1 MGPNRVLRI
10 VGALLVSAAVITGCS
25 SSGSSAAPPAASAE
39 APASAEASAGGGGGG
54 GAVKIGVTFPI
65 LDQFLQT
72 VADGMQAK
80 ATELGNVELNIVA
93 AQEKT
98 DVQLGQ
104 VENFISQ
111 GVDAII
117 VIPVDTDAAG
127 PMTEAATAASIPLV
141 YVNRR
146 PSDLPTDGSI
156 PYVGSDS
163 LYAGTVEMQELAKIA
178 GGKGNVV
185 ILIGDPAN
193 EAAVLRT
200 QGCKDVVAQNPG
212 MKVTKEQSGNWYR
225 EEGLSIT
232 ENWIQSGDQIDVIC
246 ANNDEMALGAIQALK
261 NANLLDKVIVGG
273 VDATADALAAMQAG
287 ELEVT
292 VFQDASGQG
301 GGGVEAAVKLANGE
315 TVETQDGV
323 VDIPYQLVTPDNM
336 ADFMH

>member
-1 MGPNRVLRI
+1 MARHRVARLASI
-10 VGALLVSAAVITGCS
+10 LVATVVLVGACSTPGASTGPTQGAATTGTS
-25 SSGSSAAPPAASAE
+25 KALT
-39 APASAEASAGGGGGG
+39 
-54 GAVKIGVTFPI
+54 IGVTFPI

-80 ATELGNVELNIVA
+80 ATEMGTVELNIVA

-111 GVDAII
+111 KVNAII

-127 PMTEAATAASIPLV
+127 PMTAKAQAAKIPLV

-146 PSDLPTDGSI
+146 PSDLPKGV

-163 LYAGTVEMQELAKIA
+163 LYAGTVEMESLAKLA

-185 ILIGDPAN
+185 ILQGDPAN

-200 QGCKDVVAQNPG
+200 KGCNDVVAKNPG
-212 MKVTKEQSGNWYR
+212 MKVTKTQAGNWYR
-225 EEGLSIT
+225 DKGLSIM
-232 ENWIQSGDQIDVIC
+232 ENWIQTGEQIDVVC

-261 NANLLDKVIVGG
+261 NAKLLDKVFVGG
-273 VDATADALAAMQAG
+273 VDATKDALAAMKAG

-292 VFQDASGQG
+292 VFQDAKGQG
-301 GGGVEAAVKLANGE
+301 GGGVDAAYKLVKGE
-315 TVETQDGV
+315 TVPDL
-323 VDIPYQLVTPDNM
+323 VDVPYQLVTPENM
-336 ADFMH
+336 AKFGG

>member
-1 MGPNRVLRI
+1 MALTRVRRLAG
-10 VGALLVSAAVITGCS
+10 VMLVSAVILGACS
-25 SSGSSAAPPAASAE
+25 S
-39 APASAEASAGGGGGG
+39 GG
-54 GAVKIGVTFPI
+54 GASSAPAESQAAESQAAGGALKIGVTFPI

-72 VADGMQAK
+72 VADGMEAK
-80 ATELGNVELNIVA
+80 AAELGNVELNIVA

-127 PMTEAATAASIPLV
+127 PMTDAAKAAGIPLV

-163 LYAGTVEMQELAKIA
+163 LYAGTVEMQALADLA
-178 GGKGNVV
+178 GNKGNVV

-200 QGCKDVVAQNPG
+200 KGCKDVAAERG
-212 MKVTKEQSGNWYR
+212 MTVTKEQAGNWYR
-225 EEGLSIT
+225 EEGLAIM
-232 ENWIQSGDQIDVIC
+232 ENWIQSGDQIDVVC

-261 NANLLDKVIVGG
+261 NANLLDKVLVGG
-273 VDATADALAAMQAG
+273 VDATADALAAMEAG

-292 VFQDASGQG
+292 VFQDAKGQG

-315 TVETQDGV
+315 TVETVDGV

-336 ADFMH
+336 ADFQ

>member
-1 MGPNRVLRI
+1 MLVTVVM
-10 VGALLVSAAVITGCS
+10 VGACS
-25 SSGSSAAPPAASAE
+25 SGATQSPTASQGGGASPSAAP
-39 APASAEASAGGGGGG
+39 AGDL
-54 GAVKIGVTFPI
+54 KIGVTFPI

-72 VADGMQAK
+72 VADGMEAK
-80 ATELGNVELNIVA
+80 ATELGVTLNIVA

-127 PMTEAATAASIPLV
+127 PMTEKAKAASIPLV

-146 PSDLPTDGSI
+146 PSDLPTGV

-163 LYAGTVEMQELAKIA
+163 LYAGTVEMEALAKLA
-178 GGKGNVV
+178 NGTGNVV
-185 ILIGDPAN
+185 ILQGDPAN
-193 EAAVLRT
+193 EAAILRT
-200 QGCKDVVAQNPG
+200 QGCNDVVGKNPG
-212 MKVTKEQSGNWYR
+212 MKVTKTQAGNWYR
-225 EEGLSIT
+225 EEGLSIM
-232 ENWIQSGDQIDVIC
+232 ENWIQSGEDIAVVC

-261 NANLLDKVIVGG
+261 NANLLDKVLVGG
-273 VDATADALAAMQAG
+273 VDATADALAAMQAK

-301 GGGVEAAVKLANGE
+301 GGGVEAAVKLAKGE
-315 TVETQDGV
+315 TVPDL
-323 VDIPYQLVTPDNM
+323 VDIPYKLVTPENM
-336 ADFMH
+336 ADFIK